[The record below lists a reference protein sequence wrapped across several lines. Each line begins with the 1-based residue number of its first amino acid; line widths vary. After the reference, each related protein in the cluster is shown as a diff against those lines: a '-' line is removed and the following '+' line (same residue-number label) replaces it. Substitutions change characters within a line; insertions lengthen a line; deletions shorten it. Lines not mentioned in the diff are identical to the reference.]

1 MVQGSLVFPA
11 ARLLAA
17 WLPHQSAWRDQAVLE
32 LGCGTGLVG
41 LTAARLGATVCKAN
55 KH

>member
-1 MVQGSLVFPA
+1 MQGSLVFPA

-17 WLPHQSAWRDQAVLE
+17 WLPLQSDWQGQAVLE

-41 LTAARLGATVCKAN
+41 LTAARLGARVCKAN